1 MEAVWSL
8 LSRLT
13 ISITAPVVDPTENLG
28 KQMYYYMYMKFCF
41 ASD

>member
-28 KQMYYYMYMKFCF
+28 EQQNVLLPVYKIIL
-41 ASD
+41 

>member
-13 ISITAPVVDPTENLG
+13 ISISAPVVDPTENLG
-28 KQMYYYMYMKFCF
+28 KQQNVLLPVYKIIL
-41 ASD
+41 